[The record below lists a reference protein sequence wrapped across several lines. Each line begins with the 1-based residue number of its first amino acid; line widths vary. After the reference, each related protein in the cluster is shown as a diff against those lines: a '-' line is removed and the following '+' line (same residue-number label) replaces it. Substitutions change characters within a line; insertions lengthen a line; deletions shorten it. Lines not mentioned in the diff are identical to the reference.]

1 MLSEFD
7 LFVRLLLAA
16 GLGALIGF
24 EREIDDE
31 PAGLRTHMLICIGAT
46 LFTIVSTQFVGAS
59 DTSRIAAGVVTGIG
73 FLGAGTI
80 FRSENRVR
88 GLTTAADVWVL
99 AAAGSAIGI
108 GYYLAAVSAAVIV
121 FAILYLKK
129 IFGRK
134 D

>member
-88 GLTTAADVWVL
+88 GLTTAADLWVL
-99 AAAGSAIGI
+99 AAAGIAIGI